1 VTAVRG
7 HGAGTITTAD
17 GPALSVLVCT
27 RNRGDKVGHA
37 LESILSNTFNDI
49 ELIVIDQSADDRTRD
64 VVSHIADDRVRY
76 IRTATVGLAKSRNIA
91 IKASR
96 SETIVFTDDDCIC
109 EPDWL
114 ATIVA
119 EFEADNSIAGIF
131 GRVLP
136 YGESR
141 GEMICAC
148 LMDSL
153 ERCTVDRPVVPYL
166 VLGHGNNMS
175 FKKSLFRKVGLFIE
189 SLGAGTAMKAGE
201 DTELIYRALR
211 LHMKFIYSPRTLV
224 YHDNWLTPERFAV
237 LLDEYVLAASA
248 VFAKFAAKLDIF
260 AATYVIRTGYTFLRQ
275 RSRRKLLN
283 HLLGVAVGVRYAFT
297 RTPSLNVRPGEVSA

>member
-1 VTAVRG
+1 VTAVHG
-7 HGAGTITTAD
+7 HGAATITAEM
-17 GPALSVLVCT
+17 PALSVLVCT

-49 ELIVIDQSADDRTRD
+49 ELIVIDQSTDDRTRD

-76 IRTATVGLAKSRNIA
+76 IRSATVGLAKSRNIA

-109 EPDWL
+109 ESDWL

-119 EFEADNSIAGIF
+119 EFEADTSIVGIF

-136 YGESR
+136 YGESN

-148 LMDSL
+148 LMESP
-153 ERCTVDRPVVPYL
+153 ERCAVDGPVIPYL

-175 FKKSLFRKVGLFIE
+175 FKKSVFRKVGLFIE

-260 AATYVIRTGYTFLRQ
+260 AAKYVIQTGCTFFRE

-283 HLLGVAVGVRYAFT
+283 HLLGVVVGVRYAFT
-297 RTPSLNVRPGEVSA
+297 RTPSLKVRPGEVTA

>member
-1 VTAVRG
+1 VTAVYDRG
-7 HGAGTITTAD
+7 ATAITANA
-17 GPALSVLVCT
+17 PALSVLVCT

-37 LESILSNTFNDI
+37 LQSILSNTYNDI
-49 ELIVIDQSADDRTRD
+49 ELIVIDQSTDDRTSD

-76 IRTATVGLAKSRNIA
+76 IRSATVGLAKSRNIA

-119 EFEADNSIAGIF
+119 EFAADASVAGIF

-136 YGESR
+136 YGESS

-148 LMDSL
+148 LMASS
-153 ERCTVDRPVVPYL
+153 ERCTVDRPVIPYL

-175 FKKSLFRKVGLFIE
+175 FKKSVFRKVGLFIE

-224 YHDNWLTPERFAV
+224 YHDNWLTPERFAT

-248 VFAKFAAKLDIF
+248 VFAKFAAKLDMF
-260 AATYVIRTGYTFLRQ
+260 AAKHVIHTGYTFFRE

-283 HLLGVAVGVRYAFT
+283 HLLGVVVGIRYAFT
-297 RTPSLNVRPGEVSA
+297 RTPSLNERPGEVSA

>member
-1 VTAVRG
+1 MTAVQG
-7 HGAGTITTAD
+7 HGVTPVAAD
-17 GPALSVLVCT
+17 MPALSVLVCT
-27 RNRGDKVGHA
+27 RNRGEKVGRT
-37 LESILSNTFNDI
+37 LESILSNTFDDI
-49 ELIVIDQSADDRTRD
+49 ELIVIDQSTDERTCD
-64 VVSHIADDRVRY
+64 VVAQISDDRVRY
-76 IRTATVGLAKSRNIA
+76 IRSATVGLSKSRNIA

-96 SETIVFTDDDCIC
+96 AETIVFTDDDCIC
-109 EPDWL
+109 ESDWL

-119 EFEADNSIAGIF
+119 EFETDPSIAGIF

-148 LMDSL
+148 SMESL
-153 ERCTVDRPVVPYL
+153 ERRVVDRPVIPYL

-175 FKKSLFRKVGLFIE
+175 FKKSVFRKIGLFIE
-189 SLGAGTAMKAGE
+189 SLGAGTPMKAGE

-211 LHMKFIYSPRTLV
+211 FHMKFIYSPRPLV
-224 YHDNWLTPERFAV
+224 YHDNWLTPDRFAA
-237 LLDEYVLAASA
+237 LLDGYVLAGSA
-248 VFAKFAAKLDIF
+248 VFAKFAAKCDVF
-260 AATYVIRTGYTFLRQ
+260 AAKYVIQTGCTFFRE

-297 RTPSLNVRPGEVSA
+297 RTPSLNARPGEVNA